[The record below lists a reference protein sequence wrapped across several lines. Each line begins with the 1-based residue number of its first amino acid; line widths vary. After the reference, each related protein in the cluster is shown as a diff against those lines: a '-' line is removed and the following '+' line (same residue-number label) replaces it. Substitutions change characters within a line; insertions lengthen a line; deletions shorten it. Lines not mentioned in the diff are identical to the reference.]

1 MFTHCI
7 RRATVIQIY
16 TRTRRNEKNRNKAKA
31 STLNVCVNKIAESI
45 CYSVGVKC
53 PQKPLG
59 AQMVLF
65 TKTMEPLEPA
75 TSLAEEVY

>member
-16 TRTRRNEKNRNKAKA
+16 TRTRRDEQNRNKAKA
-31 STLNVCVNKIAESI
+31 STLNICINKTAESV
-45 CYSVGVKC
+45 CYSVDVKC

-59 AQMVLF
+59 AQMTLF
-65 TKTMEPLEPA
+65 MKTMGPLEPA